1 MRSHPKSAAEQS
13 YDDNPTEV
21 KIIEGIVPNG
31 LYCVKCH
38 TTYTCS
44 VYSLAKEAYWK
55 HQFDQHK
62 THSISIICAGMES
75 TWSFG
80 SEEIFVTLL
89 FAPKHLKHL
98 KQQLQGISD
107 ETSA

>member
-1 MRSHPKSAAEQS
+1 MPSHPKSKAEQR
-13 YDDNPTEV
+13 YEDNPTEV
-21 KIIEGIVPNG
+21 KIIEGIVSNG
-31 LYCVKCH
+31 LYCVKCN

-44 VYSLAKEAYWK
+44 IYNLAKEAYWK

-62 THSISIICAGMES
+62 GDVTHGISIICAGMES

-89 FAPKHLKHL
+89 FTPKHLKHL
-98 KQQLQGISD
+98 KSQLQGIVD
-107 ETSA
+107 T